1 MELDDL
7 LCVPLDLSL
16 AFGLTP
22 PLYVLIPPLWNE
34 NVYFAPS
41 ILGICRFL

>member
-7 LCVPLDLSL
+7 LFVPLDLSL
-16 AFGLTP
+16 AFGLIP

-34 NVYFAPS
+34 KVYFAPF

>member
-7 LCVPLDLSL
+7 LFVPLDLSL

-22 PLYVLIPPLWNE
+22 PFYVLISPHWN
-34 NVYFAPS
+34 
-41 ILGICRFL
+41 

>member
-7 LCVPLDLSL
+7 LFAPLDLSL

-22 PLYVLIPPLWNE
+22 TFYVLIPPLWNGK
-34 NVYFAPS
+34 VYFAPFY
-41 ILGICRFL
+41 IGHM